1 MSGKRYI
8 LEGAAQKIGLLRWKT
23 ENIFEHSRN
32 NKKIVVIVNYPKGVL
47 CFNVRMTKSANVLVR
62 KIVKATKV

>member
-32 NKKIVVIVNYPKGVL
+32 NKKIVVDCKLPERRTLFQCQNDEK
-47 CFNVRMTKSANVLVR
+47 C
-62 KIVKATKV
+62 